1 MQLLIAGAVL
11 ALVGAVLAGNVGGV
25 ANKGAQLN
33 VKHGFLSVNDDPRS
47 LRFTGVMFVVI
58 GVLLAVWGLVHA

>member
-1 MQLLIAGAVL
+1 MQLVIAGAVL

-25 ANKGAQLN
+25 ADKGAQLN
-33 VKHGFLSVNDDPRS
+33 VKHAFLAANDDPRS
-47 LRFTGVMFVVI
+47 LRFTGAMFVVI

>member
-1 MQLLIAGAVL
+1 MQLVIAGTIL

-33 VKHGFLSVNDDPRS
+33 VKHGFLSVNDDPGS
-47 LRFTGVMFVVI
+47 LRFAGAMLVVI
-58 GVLLAVWGLVHA
+58 GVLLAVWALVHA

>member
-1 MQLLIAGAVL
+1 MQLVIAGAAL

-33 VKHGFLSVNDDPRS
+33 VKLGFLSVNDDPKS
-47 LRFTGVMFVVI
+47 LRFTGAMFVVI
-58 GVLLAVWGLVHA
+58 GVLLAVWGSIHA